1 MRPVSLVVAL
11 AAIVTLATPS
21 PVAASTITSY
31 TTSIGY
37 NNYAPGQSFTT
48 PVGGPWNNLTF
59 NWFYDVNGAIVP
71 TAAGSLFL
79 LTQEYFGTPAGLSAA
94 TPGFLATTSSISGDM
109 WLFDPS
115 VTILGATQYFF
126 YSNSPLFHLV
136 DANAYT
142 GTYYLSYLGGAY
154 SLPGLGMSFDADFA
168 LAGTLTTA
176 AVPEPASL
184 LLLGTGLAAAVAVR
198 RRRRQ

>member
-1 MRPVSLVVAL
+1 MRPLSLVVAL
-11 AAIVTLATPS
+11 AATVTLAAPS

-31 TTSIGY
+31 TASIGY
-37 NNYAPGQSFTT
+37 NNYAPGQSLTT

-59 NWFYDVNGAIVP
+59 NWFYSVDGVLVP
-71 TAAGSLFL
+71 AAAGSLFL

-94 TPGFLATTSSISGDM
+94 TPGFLATTSNISGNM

-115 VTILGATQYFF
+115 VTIVGATQYFF
-126 YSNSPLFHLV
+126 YSNSPLFHTV
-136 DANAYT
+136 DVDVYP
-142 GTYYLSYLGGAY
+142 GTYYISYLGSAY
-154 SLPGLGMSFDADFA
+154 SLPAFSSFDADFA

-184 LLLGTGLAAAVAVR
+184 LLLGTGLAAAVAVS